1 MKETTLHE
9 KSMLTKKHYN
19 SKPSYKKFFTPSL
32 LQHFTIISSL
42 ILLGAEDM
50 LSRIGVWL
58 VILDT
63 EVEAR
68 ETSVGLTKVTQH
80 VTTAFLDVAFQSHS
94 WKHYCFSRHSSNVFC
109 GSRKKRIR
117 NCEVTLI
124 IQFTSSI

>member
-1 MKETTLHE
+1 MKETTLHG

-32 LQHFTIISSL
+32 LQYFTTISPL

-58 VILDT
+58 VILDI

-80 VTTAFLDVAFQSHS
+80 VTTAFLDVAFQSQL
-94 WKHYCFSRHSSNVFC
+94 KPLTAFPDILQVFFV
-109 GSRKKRIR
+109 GGKKERIR